1 MEKSILKV
9 SLLVGLSTLF
19 TACSGSNGS
28 ESPSSKTPST
38 QSIPQNSQQPE
49 NGKKQTHSNNSD
61 TNKEQIT
68 PPQSNNNDK
77 NATNDL
83 SNNQENP
90 EQSPHAKK
98 ESSNQNNSNGVE
110 KTPQNNLTEK
120 QNSEKINANDPNNR
134 KQENPVREK
143 NKEQPKKES
152 LKKSNENPTKQQNN
166 KLEQLQKNE
175 STSTHWNGKC
185 ESGSIC
191 NNISLDPNSV
201 TVYKT
206 EIHPAPKDS
215 KYEITVETPQ
225 TITLKTGENTD
236 SENKVDYKFFLL
248 QENNS
253 VVAYYGHRARA
264 SEDKTNTHIEL
275 LYAVK
280 DELIN
285 KTKVPMNFIATYS
298 RKNGFIYA
306 PYSTSTPSNNR
317 IKKYA
322 DVSLSYK
329 DGNVTGKITDTNDKN
344 TTLFDI
350 TGKEAQLII
359 TSKEAAATALIPAE
373 EKAIFDIQFIDSQK
387 NTNDRKYIVGAGKG
401 TSNDTWIGLLFAE
414 KQNNTH

>member
-120 QNSEKINANDPNNR
+120 QNSEKTNINSNKQHDLIHNNQIEKELSSKPNEPINR
-134 KQENPVREK
+134 KNNETQPQHMQWNGQCLSATFCTYINEPSDAITVYDLNLKENATPQNTTIDKLEKQEKKITLKLGSGNK
-143 NKEQPKKES
+143 NNEYEFTLLGEQNNQVGYYGYRNTVSNKPDSRQVEVLYAINNKFKSQDQKPKFTANY
-152 LKKSNENPTKQQNN
+152 KKSKGFIYTSITENSNI
-166 KLEQLQKNE
+166 KNYGDVDLAYN
-175 STSTHWNGKC
+175 NGKL
-185 ESGSIC
+185 SGSIYHLNSKEKIFSITT
-191 NNISLDPNSV
+191 NNQNTTIITPVNDLQV
-201 TVYKT
+201 T
-206 EIHPAPKDS
+206 
-215 KYEITVETPQ
+215 
-225 TITLKTGENTD
+225 
-236 SENKVDYKFFLL
+236 
-248 QENNS
+248 
-253 VVAYYGHRARA
+253 
-264 SEDKTNTHIEL
+264 
-275 LYAVK
+275 
-280 DELIN
+280 
-285 KTKVPMNFIATYS
+285 
-298 RKNGFIYA
+298 
-306 PYSTSTPSNNR
+306 
-317 IKKYA
+317 IKKDDKAELTYVFVDSGKNKGEHKYLLGA
-322 DVSLSYK
+322 AK
-329 DGNVTGKITDTNDKN
+329 GETWTGV
-344 TTLFDI
+344 L
-350 TGKEAQLII
+350 A
-359 TSKEAAATALIPAE
+359 
-373 EKAIFDIQFIDSQK
+373 
-387 NTNDRKYIVGAGKG
+387 
-401 TSNDTWIGLLFAE
+401 AE